1 MEEMTKRINR
11 NVYQYFRV
19 KVVMT
24 KGYVEE
30 EYELTPNADVSNL
43 LSPNNLMEVEIL
55 NFEHVS

>member
-1 MEEMTKRINR
+1 MTKRINR